1 MKLITLNLKNNS
13 KNDFHYIWYN
23 MIFENHNNTF
33 KIYLSSDS
41 TEWPKESEIQKY
53 INWLLNK
60 DVY

>member
-23 MIFENHNNTF
+23 MIFKNHNNNTF

-41 TEWPKESEIQKY
+41 TEWPKESEI
-53 INWLLNK
+53 
-60 DVY
+60 